1 METRIRAGMDT
12 LWAATQEPDLHQRW
26 DVRFGSIRYLTEA
39 EAAGSEAVRGF
50 RYATRIVP
58 GLVIAGSGVSIGERI
73 RSDGTCTSAL
83 RFWSPHP
90 LSLIRTGSG
99 WWRYVPQPDGTIRF
113 LTGYDYEP
121 GWGRLGPSADRAFR
135 PLLGW
140 ATAWSFD
147 RLRLW
152 TDDGVDPRTALL
164 AGLAWSGTRLTCAA
178 AAIGVVRS
186 LVRSPGCPHPVGA
199 PPLLTTTRGSVLTG
213 ALAVAALRL
222 PRPRSAPDAGRCL
235 RVPPDAL
242 SRRTPSSMQRLT
254 DQGADTGA
262 RERSTA

>member
-1 METRIRAGMDT
+1 MDA

-26 DVRFGSIRYLTEA
+26 DVRFGSIRYLTDA
-39 EAAGSEAVRGF
+39 EAAESGAVRGF

-58 GLVIAGSGVSIGERI
+58 GLVIAGSGVSIGERA
-73 RSDGTCTSAL
+73 RPDGTCTSAL

-90 LSLIRTGSG
+90 LSLIRSGSG
-99 WWRYVPQPDGTIRF
+99 WWRYVPQPDGTLRF

-121 GWGRLGPSADRAFR
+121 GWGPLGPTADRAFR

-152 TDDGVDPRTALL
+152 TDEGVDPRTALV
-164 AGLAWSGTRLTCAA
+164 AGLAYAGARLTCAIA
-178 AAIGVVRS
+178 AAGTAVSVARS
-186 LVRSPGCPHPVGA
+186 LRPAAGSGA
-199 PPLLTTTRGSVLTG
+199 PATRSIALGSVLAAGLT
-213 ALAVAALRL
+213 VAALRL

-242 SRRTPSSMQRLT
+242 SRRTPSSMQQLT
-254 DQGADTGA
+254 DQTADTGGPV
-262 RERSTA
+262 RSTA